1 MARSQDEVF
10 KLVRTAAKRDGL
22 ATADAFAMTS
32 TLARRR
38 HEAVQERSEDDATE
52 FSATVL
58 CFIFDP
64 VKSSRQDFVRAMRDF
79 RREFAGIAT
88 HIEIQQSFESLFSD
102 ALLKAQSAQHAILM
116 GFEALFRP
124 RFQMRG
130 G

>member
-1 MARSQDEVF
+1 MARSPDEVF
-10 KLVRTAAKRDGL
+10 KLDRSAAKRDGL
-22 ATADAFAMTS
+22 VAEDAFAMTA

-38 HEAVQERSEDDATE
+38 HEAMQEKSADDATE

-64 VKSSRQDFVRAMRDF
+64 VKSRHQEFVRAMRAF

-88 HIEIQQSFESLFSD
+88 HIEIQERFESLFSD
-102 ALLKAQSAQHAILM
+102 ALLKAQSARHAILM
-116 GFEALFRP
+116 GFEVLFRP